1 MNNSRT
7 ATLLCFE
14 EYSYTLGPSCT
25 DKYYGTLPPRR
36 PFICFQ
42 IGPTLPSK
50 LSSFTSYT
58 RDHQFRAEADNFS
71 CPLNTINKKTFCAP
85 VAHYAEQFQSLITPP
100 WTSLFDT
107 TSPTAAAFMYYDPTL
122 ILKVSSPICSTTMTT
137 LQAPTNY
144 FSSGSAQGSSL
155 CHPVECAGVGRY
167 QKVRTAKISESPR
180 PGLRRWRHARP
191 ATCA

>member
-1 MNNSRT
+1 MFRRV
-7 ATLLCFE
+7 LLHPWAVLHGQALQDVP
-14 EYSYTLGPSCT
+14 TTP
-25 DKYYGTLPPRR
+25 

-58 RDHQFRAEADNFS
+58 RDHQFRAEAGNFS
-71 CPLNTINKKTFCAP
+71 CPLNTINNKTFCAP

-107 TSPTAAAFMYYDPTL
+107 TSLTSAAFMNYEPIL

-137 LQAPTNY
+137 LQTPTKF
-144 FSSGSAQGSSL
+144 FSSGSAQVPQWFL
-155 CHPVECAGVGRY
+155 
-167 QKVRTAKISESPR
+167 TLSP
-180 PGLRRWRHARP
+180 G
-191 ATCA
+191 